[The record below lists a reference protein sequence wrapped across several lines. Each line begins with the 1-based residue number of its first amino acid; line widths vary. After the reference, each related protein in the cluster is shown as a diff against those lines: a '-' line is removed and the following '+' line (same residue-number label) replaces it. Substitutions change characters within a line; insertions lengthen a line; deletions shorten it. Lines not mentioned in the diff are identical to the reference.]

1 MGKFAGA
8 VMWVLNEVF
17 VGANENDNEN
27 EKCPRRT
34 RRGTDGRPQADEGCD
49 E

>member
-17 VGANENDNEN
+17 VGVNEN
-27 EKCPRRT
+27 EKSPQMT
-34 RRGTDGRPQADEGCD
+34 QMDTD
-49 E
+49 